1 MNLDKIVCECFGVT
15 NGMVR
20 EAVYEGATTLEEVA
34 EKTGAGTGCG
44 ACNDDLQRLVDF
56 FSTERDEGFCATKQ

>member
-15 NGMVR
+15 NGMVK
-20 EAVYEGATTLEEVA
+20 EAVAEGATTLEEVA
-34 EKTGAGTGCG
+34 AKTGAGTGCG

-56 FSTERDEGFCATKQ
+56 FTTERDT